1 MASHGARDRLLDSA
15 EALLRGHGLRA
26 VSIRRVTAEAG
37 VNVAAVNYEFGS
49 KDELIAGL
57 LERFLEPITR
67 DRLERLEQLERQGS
81 ITVESVVRAF
91 LEPLLAAGQEHRTA
105 LAELLRHIVAGSA
118 VNLLQVGLEQ
128 LAPGVQQFETVLRT
142 VLPSV
147 PHDQLHARVRLSLGA
162 TLFYEIAHEPGQI
175 DVVTVDHLVTFLCAA
190 LSASPDA

>member
-1 MASHGARDRLLDSA
+1 MTEGGCMASHGARDRLLDSA

-57 LERFLEPITR
+57 LER
-67 DRLERLEQLERQGS
+67 
-81 ITVESVVRAF
+81 F

-175 DVVTVDHLVTFLCAA
+175 DVVTVDYLVTFLCAA